1 METTG
6 NIGTMDN
13 LGTMETKWNL
23 YKSFDESRKISIW
36 TIGAIGTMGTIET
49 LGAMGTTWTMETLGI
64 VGTMGTMENGEKM
77 KMGSRNL
84 RTQQIWLFN
93 VIIKFGSL
101 MSSLTFG
108 SLMPFDENVEKRIYN
123 S

>member
-1 METTG
+1 MRFYCIEIMG
-6 NIGTMDN
+6 SIWSIGT
-13 LGTMETKWNL
+13 LGT
-23 YKSFDESRKISIW
+23 
-36 TIGAIGTMGTIET
+36 
-49 LGAMGTTWTMETLGI
+49 

-84 RTQQIWLFN
+84 RTQQVWLHN

>member
-1 METTG
+1 MKTTG

-23 YKSFDESRKISIW
+23 YKSFDESRKIFIW
-36 TIGAIGTMGTIET
+36 TIGAIGTMGAIET
-49 LGAMGTTWTMETLGI
+49 LEAMGTIGTIGTLGI

-84 RTQQIWLFN
+84 GTQQTWLRN
-93 VIIKFGSL
+93 VIIRFGSL
-101 MSSLTFG
+101 MSS
-108 SLMPFDENVEKRIYN
+108 
-123 S
+123 

>member
-1 METTG
+1 MEIMG
-6 NIGTMDN
+6 SIWSIGT
-13 LGTMETKWNL
+13 LGT
-23 YKSFDESRKISIW
+23 
-36 TIGAIGTMGTIET
+36 
-49 LGAMGTTWTMETLGI
+49 
-64 VGTMGTMENGEKM
+64 VGTMRTMENGEKM
-77 KMGSRNL
+77 KMGSRKL

-108 SLMPFDENVEKRIYN
+108 SLMPIDENAEKRIYN

>member
-13 LGTMETKWNL
+13 LGTMETQKKF
-23 YKSFDESRKISIW
+23 YKNFDGSRKISMW
-36 TIGAIGTMGTIET
+36 AIGAKGTMGIMGSIWSIGT
-49 LGAMGTTWTMETLGI
+49 LGT

-84 RTQQIWLFN
+84 RTQQTWLLN

-101 MSSLTFG
+101 MSS
-108 SLMPFDENVEKRIYN
+108 
-123 S
+123 